1 MLYFHLEGLTQSSA
15 VRSWAMHEITVGEM
29 DTVQFLLISP
39 TPAAGHSS
47 GCEVTVFPPA
57 AWAQWESH
65 YFKFWFYSTS
75 G

>member
-1 MLYFHLEGLTQSSA
+1 
-15 VRSWAMHEITVGEM
+15 MHEITVGEM